1 MIKPKF
7 MRKLV
12 YAIAFGMTLAWS
24 FQAQAQSNRAQSFYL
39 EILGAGGSYS
49 ANYDTRFGN
58 QQNGWGARFGM
69 GYHALDRNSFFSA
82 PVMVNYLAGKN
93 GKYFEI
99 GMGATYL
106 SIKDRD
112 NPNRGRNNDFFI
124 FDYGDRVMGTMNIGF
139 RRQPMRNGVIFR
151 AGIAPVFGQGNFL
164 PYWPYVSLGYKF

>member
-1 MIKPKF
+1 
-7 MRKLV
+7 MRKLPFLLTFGL
-12 YAIAFGMTLAWS
+12 AFLLCTKGN
-24 FQAQAQSNRAQSFYL
+24 AQSPRAQSFYL

-58 QQNGWGARFGM
+58 QQNGWGARFGL
-69 GYHALDRNSFFSA
+69 GYHAIDRNSLFSA

-106 SIKDRD
+106 SIKDKD
-112 NPNRGRNNDFFI
+112 NPNRGSNNDFFI
-124 FDYGDRVMGTMNIGF
+124 FDYGDRFMGTMNIGF
-139 RRQPMRNGVIFR
+139 RKQPIQNGVIFR
-151 AGIAPVFGQGNFL
+151 VGISPVFGQGNFL